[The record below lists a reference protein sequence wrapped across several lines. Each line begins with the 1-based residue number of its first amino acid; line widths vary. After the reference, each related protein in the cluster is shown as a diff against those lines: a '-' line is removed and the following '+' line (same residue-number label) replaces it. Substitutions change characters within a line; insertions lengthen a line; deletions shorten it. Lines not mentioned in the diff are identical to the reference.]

1 MFFDVK
7 GTAIVGE
14 PVLNHWVEARRPGD
28 RRSQYVICRRS
39 SFHLDVVRFE
49 ESAEVEDVF
58 QTSYMIVS
66 IWL

>member
-1 MFFDVK
+1 M
-7 GTAIVGE
+7 
-14 PVLNHWVEARRPGD
+14 EARRPGD

-49 ESAEVEDVF
+49 ETAEVEDVF
-58 QTSYMIVS
+58 QTGYMIVS